1 MNSKELVMWQ
11 EIIVVSIV
19 IIAALFIIRR
29 NWKKFKPGKGEGID
43 CASGC
48 ESCGQ
53 RSGCP
58 LNQQS
63 VIRPR
68 ETDTHQKKK

>member
-1 MNSKELVMWQ
+1 MWQ
-11 EIIVVSIV
+11 KITVVLIV
-19 IIAALFIIRR
+19 ILAALYIIRR

-43 CASGC
+43 CTSGC

-68 ETDTHQKKK
+68 ETGTQQNEK

>member
-1 MNSKELVMWQ
+1 MWQ
-11 EIIVVSIV
+11 TIIVVLIV
-19 IIAALFIIRR
+19 VLATLYLIRR

-53 RSGCP
+53 RSGCQ

-68 ETDTHQKKK
+68 ESGAHQNDK